1 MRLWA
6 IVIIPRKDRV
16 FLLDET
22 IIIRSWG
29 FERFRVKRAPS
40 TRKAPNG
47 YGVAMILQPSPID
60 EVLGYPTLFIK
71 ADELEDLIKAMD
83 RSDDLTHKMIGHG
96 WTRGPRPY
104 LYLYEMM

>member
-6 IVIIPRKDRV
+6 IVIIPRRDGV
-16 FLLDET
+16 FYLDE
-22 IIIRSWG
+22 IITVRSWG

-60 EVLGYPTLFIK
+60 DVFGVPTIFLK
-71 ADELEDLIKAMD
+71 DDELRSIMEAFN
-83 RSDDLTHKMIGHG
+83 RSDELTHRMLGHG

-104 LYLYEMM
+104 LELWEMM